1 MSITPPDV
9 SRPAQA
15 ATLGATSG
23 HGGFS
28 IESMSLTPAQAQ
40 ALLRLVESAPDVRR
54 RGHFFLW
61 MQTHLQPL
69 VPHVLAVCGA
79 YDRQRR
85 QLQFEAFHTVVLPQ
99 PLLAALSGGEPPFIA
114 ALASRWIEQ
123 RGVPYA
129 LDLRSERARAL
140 GPQADQLSD
149 AGAGMLLVHGV
160 SRPDRLHEIESLFVL
175 GGPAEQPTEPLLHG
189 LELLLP
195 NLHTSWLRACA
206 TERDLA
212 GQPSLRPPTQ
222 PLGRRGAPPRLTA
235 RERQILHW
243 VREGMS
249 NQQIGEVLA
258 ISALT
263 VKNHVQKILR
273 KLGAANRAQAVAMTM
288 QEQMRS
294 AAGELADDEVSQ
306 QPT

>member
-1 MSITPPDV
+1 MSITSTDGFPLSQPG
-9 SRPAQA
+9 A
-15 ATLGATSG
+15 LGSLDG
-23 HGGFS
+23 PGGFA
-28 IESMSLTPAQAQ
+28 IEALSLSPVQAQ

-61 MQTHLQPL
+61 MQSHLQPL
-69 VPHVLAVCGA
+69 LPHVLAVCGA

-85 QLQFEAFHTVVLPQ
+85 QLLFEAFNTVTLSQQVL
-99 PLLAALSGGEPPFIA
+99 ASLSGVEPPFVA
-114 ALASRWIEQ
+114 ALAARWIEQ

-129 LDLRSERARAL
+129 LDLRSERARGL
-140 GPQADQLSD
+140 GPHAELLSE
-149 AGAGMLLVHGV
+149 AGATMLVVHGV
-160 SRPDRLHEIESLFVL
+160 SRPDRLHELESLFVL
-175 GGPAEQPTEPLLHG
+175 GGPSVQPTAPLLHG

-195 NLHTSWLRACA
+195 HLHSTWLRACA

-212 GQPSLRPPTQ
+212 GQPGLRPPT
-222 PLGRRGAPPRLTA
+222 PTIGRRGAQPRLTP

-249 NQQIGEVLA
+249 NQQIGQVLD

-288 QEQMRS
+288 QDQAPSLGSE
-294 AAGELADDEVSQ
+294 ALGDDPAG
-306 QPT
+306 